1 MVVGAATLE
10 GEAEVLEF
18 GGEGFGVGDD
28 LLGVG
33 LEGGLEIFAEG
44 HSLGGN
50 DVVKRATLGARKNGA
65 VNQSGEIL

>member
-28 LLGVG
+28 LPGVG

-44 HSLGGN
+44 HSFGGD
-50 DVVKRATLGARKNGA
+50 DVLKRAALGARKNGA
-65 VNQSGEIL
+65 VDQGGEIL